1 MTSPC
6 PDWSAL
12 LRERT
17 LAERSPEVG
26 DAAVDAVWND
36 ALEHRERCERC
47 RAASLLADPVLLF
60 STSPPEANG
69 ADDAEEIRRRVR
81 LELDRRAT
89 ERRLKEARTSR
100 RRLPL
105 VSALAAGVAA
115 AALGVT
121 FLLRPSAEPPD
132 DHVASTELPAHV
144 AMAPLVEP
152 LGEDPVQVYQVPGTG
167 VGSGMDV
174 VLVVSEVTP

>member
-26 DAAVDAVWND
+26 DAAVDAAWQS
-36 ALEHRERCERC
+36 ALEHREGCERC
-47 RAASLLADPVLLF
+47 RAASLAADPMLLF
-60 STSPPEANG
+60 SAPSSGIRDAAE
-69 ADDAEEIRRRVR
+69 ADDVRRRVR

-89 ERRLKEARTSR
+89 ERRLAAARTSR
-100 RRLPL
+100 RRLPI

-115 AALGVT
+115 AALGVI
-121 FLLRPSAEPPD
+121 FLLRPSAEPP
-132 DHVASTELPAHV
+132 ASGAASAELPAHI

-152 LGEDPVQVYQVPGTG
+152 LGDDPVQVYQVPGTG
-167 VGSGMDV
+167 LGSGMDV